1 MDTDEAP
8 PGDSDD
14 ERVSDLP
21 PEKVHA
27 LLERLQDAYRKRGL
41 YLSGVMVQEDM
52 TPDDADEPREHRMI
66 VQFDIGDLAFSEK
79 MDDPETAEM
88 NDTFRGIER
97 AELDRQI
104 EEIRDFY
111 RKRPE
116 L

>member
-8 PGDSDD
+8 EGEADG

-27 LLERLQDAYRKRGL
+27 LLERVEDAYRKKGL

-66 VQFDIGDLAFSEK
+66 VQFDLGDLAFSEK
-79 MDDPETAEM
+79 MDDPENAEI
-88 NDTFRGIER
+88 NDQLRGIEH

-104 EEIRDFY
+104 EEIREQY